1 MNVLLAGATG
11 TLGSVLVRELLAA
24 GHEVCG
30 ITRSAAGARRLAE
43 AGATA
48 VVADVMDRDALL
60 KALHGLRAD
69 AVVHQATAITGL
81 PLFHRAL
88 YATDALR
95 ERGTA
100 HLVEAAGLVGAR
112 RFVTQSFFLGYGYRD
127 HGEAPV
133 TEDRPFAE
141 PGQGAFAPHMRS
153 MRANE
158 EQVFAIGGISLRYGM
173 FYGPEPTTAKLLDM
187 ARKRLLPVPRPASV
201 VSLVHVEDAA
211 AATVAALERG
221 RPGRAYNVADD
232 HPVGFD
238 EYVRGLARAAGGP
251 APLTVPGWLLRGT
264 PYMHALMVGTRL
276 RLSTGLARSE
286 LGWTPAHPSYRE
298 GLARPAG
305 GPDARQTPNGAG

>member
-11 TLGSVLVRELLAA
+11 TLGSVLVRGLLAA

-48 VVADVMDRDALL
+48 VVADVMDRDVLL
-60 KALHGLRAD
+60 KALDGLRAD

-100 HLVEAAGLVGAR
+100 HLVAAAALVGAR

-141 PGQGAFAPHMRS
+141 PGQGAFDPHMRS

-173 FYGPEPTTAKLLDM
+173 FYGPEPTTAKLLDL

-251 APLTVPGWLLRGT
+251 VPLTVPGWLLRGT

-286 LGWTPAHPSYRE
+286 LGWMPAYPSYRE
-298 GLARPAG
+298 GLARPTG